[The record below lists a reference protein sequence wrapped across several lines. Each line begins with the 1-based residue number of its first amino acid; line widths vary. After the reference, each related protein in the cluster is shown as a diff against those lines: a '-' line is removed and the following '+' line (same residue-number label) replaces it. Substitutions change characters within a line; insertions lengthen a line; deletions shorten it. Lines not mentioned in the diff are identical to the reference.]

1 MEHFEDRI
9 PAAGTLHDTSTHGG
23 FQIRTARIALTYARC
38 PIALESCFRQ
48 LASVSSTIRGM
59 RGVVE
64 PHQDGTPH
72 VHIIVQKS
80 NTAIPYRN
88 LILEEGGLLY
98 RCDVRTLSTKRY
110 QVNWHHYCSKFSEP
124 SHWGDYD
131 VPVLKAAKSSVDL
144 VATAVNAGIPE
155 ALQEFIEGGGAL
167 QHVHGVR
174 RGLEIMTASETT
186 TRFVPPPLS
195 LVLRPWQQYLW
206 TKLNEVPKVRRIFW
220 AWGVPRS
227 GKTTFTRYLEQE
239 YEGGIVNL
247 GSCVD
252 MPRCLHAY
260 RGQALVIWDF
270 PKSYDWSSNADR
282 TGTVL
287 ELFSEFGSFRR
298 STMYSGERVQLCNHV
313 VVFSNV
319 PPIEQVKHREL
330 DVLYLD
336 EVLDD
341 NEPVSVSEAV
351 PAGAPPAEAP
361 ATPAASDT
369 SQASTIPMGPVY
381 DPRTGR
387 MAQLARSRSR
397 SRA

>member
-1 MEHFEDRI
+1 MSSSVSPAPSFASSTEAAVLPEASGCPSSPGPVPSAPVSPAFSAASSIVPRAEIATATPADQRVQNLPIHESLAEPSVNRGGRARGRGRGSAKAQPKRSARPRRSVSVTSVQMEHFEDRI

-98 RCDVRTLSTKRY
+98 RWDVRTLSTKRY

-220 AWGVPRS
+220 AWGCPGPGRRHS
-227 GKTTFTRYLEQE
+227 PGT
-239 YEGGIVNL
+239 
-247 GSCVD
+247 
-252 MPRCLHAY
+252 
-260 RGQALVIWDF
+260 
-270 PKSYDWSSNADR
+270 WS
-282 TGTVL
+282 
-287 ELFSEFGSFRR
+287 R
-298 STMYSGERVQLCNHV
+298 STKGVLSISVPVWICQD
-313 VVFSNV
+313 VFM
-319 PPIEQVKHREL
+319 PI
-330 DVLYLD
+330 
-336 EVLDD
+336 
-341 NEPVSVSEAV
+341 
-351 PAGAPPAEAP
+351 AGK
-361 ATPAASDT
+361 
-369 SQASTIPMGPVY
+369 
-381 DPRTGR
+381 R
-387 MAQLARSRSR
+387 L
-397 SRA
+397 